1 MSLAVLSYMKGQ
13 RLHRLLDRETRYQ
26 RKGTTVGVSAV
37 N

>member
-13 RLHRLLDRETRYQ
+13 RLYRLLDRETRYQ